1 MSEQLLSDSRR
12 SHECFLN
19 ISEIQ
24 LRLLQAV
31 LLDGHVLVYRVDKQK
46 LHLVRRIFLGEES
59 GCHQVLFHQRWLLI
73 PCLKRDKVFI
83 FEYDGGC
90 QPAGELTFPAG
101 TGPRHGVFTADH
113 TRFYLVSETSNQL
126 FTYAVNGAAFTLED
140 TVSVLPPEFTGK
152 AEAAAIR
159 LSEDERSLYIS
170 IRKTDLISVFR
181 LENGLPRPL
190 QYADSLGRNPWDIL
204 PVPGY
209 PLLLTSN
216 RGSAS
221 LVCRLREADG
231 RVGRELSRLQIPQ
244 CVSLSLEDRSK

>member
-126 FTYAVNGAAFTLED
+126 FTYAVNGAAFTL
-140 TVSVLPPEFTGK
+140 
-152 AEAAAIR
+152 
-159 LSEDERSLYIS
+159 
-170 IRKTDLISVFR
+170 
-181 LENGLPRPL
+181 
-190 QYADSLGRNPWDIL
+190 
-204 PVPGY
+204 
-209 PLLLTSN
+209 TSN
-216 RGSAS
+216 RGSDS
-221 LVCRLREADG
+221 LVCRLLEADG